1 MRLYIRVNVPWSV
14 WIKYTEIAQFEKE
27 IWQICTLFKGQT
39 TLILYWLK
47 TMGHSNGLEEHEYVY
62 HFNDGSLD
70 FAFNET
76 FTHFDFW

>member
-1 MRLYIRVNVPWSV
+1 
-14 WIKYTEIAQFEKE
+14 
-27 IWQICTLFKGQT
+27 
-39 TLILYWLK
+39 
-47 TMGHSNGLEEHEYVY
+47 MGHSNGLEEHEYVY